1 MPFLASCPFCRRK
14 VQAPEAAL
22 GQSIACKKCHNYF
35 TLAPEDD
42 LPPPEATAR
51 NAQEYLLAAKA
62 SALNP
67 PPGQAGPA
75 SPFATPPPSATSAVH
90 VDTVVHAATKT
101 IPETPRLLQPP
112 PPPIDDEP
120 DAAGEINLLTATP
133 LVLGVIAMLCAAT
146 AWLPWLAIALGGIGI
161 LAGVVAW
168 LAARIESHRAG
179 LLVFVGSVLSG
190 VALIWALM

>member
-62 SALNP
+62 NALN
-67 PPGQAGPA
+67 PPGQAGPSSPVSTPA
-75 SPFATPPPSATSAVH
+75 SEKSGVH
-90 VDTVVHAATKT
+90 VDTVVHASTKT
-101 IPETPRLLQPP
+101 IPETPRLLQTAPP
-112 PPPIDDEP
+112 LDEP

-133 LVLGVIAMLCAAT
+133 LVLGVIAMLCAAL
-146 AWLPWLAIALGGIGI
+146 AWRPALTIGLGSLGI
-161 LAGVVAW
+161 LAGVIAW
-168 LAARIESHRAG
+168 LAARINSHRDG
-179 LLVFVGSVLSG
+179 LLVFLGSVLSV
-190 VALIWALM
+190 VALVWALM